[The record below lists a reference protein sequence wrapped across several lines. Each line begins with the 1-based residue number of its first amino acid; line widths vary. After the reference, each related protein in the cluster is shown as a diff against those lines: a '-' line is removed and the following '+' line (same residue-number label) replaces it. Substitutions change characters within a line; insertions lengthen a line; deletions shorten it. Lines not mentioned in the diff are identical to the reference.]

1 MVSIR
6 KRRPSGLSPDKHGQP
21 QTYRTLPFLLSS
33 REMTVG
39 SAEEL
44 KPNEDIT
51 SKQEVGSTCN
61 IASSLPQSLNQ
72 LYAPN
77 LFPKGISAY
86 QCQQHHFPCCR
97 LLRVICWAQVLKWLQ
112 CNSWDLLMHLW
123 LGFSMPLST
132 MSHECQLSLWL
143 NLAIASR
150 NAENNLGH
158 RFFEQIVN
166 ELCTP
171 MVESCWNH
179 WE

>member
-1 MVSIR
+1 LCATRQKGRMVSIR

-21 QTYRTLPFLLSS
+21 QTYRTLPFLLSA

-61 IASSLPQSLNQ
+61 IASSLPQPLNQ

-86 QCQQHHFPCCR
+86 QLPATSFS
-97 LLRVICWAQVLKWLQ
+97 LLQALES
-112 CNSWDLLMHLW
+112 NLLSS
-123 LGFSMPLST
+123 GP
-132 MSHECQLSLWL
+132 
-143 NLAIASR
+143 
-150 NAENNLGH
+150 
-158 RFFEQIVN
+158 
-166 ELCTP
+166 
-171 MVESCWNH
+171 
-179 WE
+179 